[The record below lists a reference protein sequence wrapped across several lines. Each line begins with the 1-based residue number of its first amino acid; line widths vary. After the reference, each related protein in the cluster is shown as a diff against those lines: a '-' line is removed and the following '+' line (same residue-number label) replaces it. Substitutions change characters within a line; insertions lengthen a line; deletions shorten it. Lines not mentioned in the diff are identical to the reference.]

1 MRTQRAKGPL
11 LLGKARPRR
20 GRSLRASPRLRD
32 AAVDDPRLGDA
43 VGGEHGGPWRLWRV
57 DLEGG
62 DRRYAS
68 FPAHTEAA
76 VSVGTKRVV
85 TETCP
90 TASALMLRH
99 RALRR
104 ALSDGH
110 HHIRGLDS

>member
-1 MRTQRAKGPL
+1 VTHF
-11 LLGKARPRR
+11 
-20 GRSLRASPRLRD
+20 
-32 AAVDDPRLGDA
+32 
-43 VGGEHGGPWRLWRV
+43 GGEHGGPWRLWRV

-62 DRRYAS
+62 DRLYVS

-90 TASALMLRH
+90 RH
-99 RALRR
+99 RALRL

-110 HHIRGLDS
+110 HHMRGP